1 MKRFLT
7 FLLGI
12 TVLGAVAQDSEEIVK
27 CHTYEMTD
35 KLIEEHPEIIH
46 VMEAADAELEQTRRT
61 PNLAKDGD
69 VYTIPVV
76 FHIVHNYGEENIS
89 FEQIQNAIDVM
100 NEDFSAQNAD
110 AETVNPAFDDLVA
123 NVGIRFALAQR
134 DPDGNCT
141 NGVVRTVSALTNQG
155 GENLKEISPI
165 WDRSRYM
172 NIWVCKTIASGA
184 AGYTYYPSTLAGSFG
199 ETNDGIVVRSDYVG
213 RIGTSNWQRSQTLT
227 HEVGHWIDLPH
238 LWGSTNSPEEESNC
252 NTDDGVSDTPNTI
265 GWTSCTLNG
274 ESCGSLDNVENY
286 MEYSF
291 CGKMF
296 TLEQSQRMRNAL
308 ESSVAERS
316 SLWQEENLAFTGVD
330 LEPEICAADFTAN
343 KRVVCVGE
351 TINFTDLSYNG
362 VQGRTW
368 IFEGGEPAGS
378 TEPTP
383 SVTYTEPGTY
393 AVSILASDGND
404 QVSLVRNDFIRV
416 LDTANTALPFF
427 EGFEE
432 INQLNSQDEDLW
444 FTLNNTGGIDW
455 EITDQAAYQGEK
467 SVYLNGYDNEDNQTE
482 YLYSQTFD
490 LSGLS
495 DNAVLSFEY
504 ACARRGFN
512 TDGQLRV
519 WITKNCGE
527 HWSIRETLDD
537 DELFTV
543 TGNYSQPY
551 FPESQDEW
559 RTVVIDNISSV
570 FANSEFRIRFE
581 YLAENGNN
589 LFIDNINLIDGTTL
603 SLAER
608 NKLNDE
614 IKIYPNPSRQFSTI
628 EFDLTE
634 PEKQI
639 QINLIDLSGRLL
651 NSIYNGYMPAGN
663 QRLEVDLADLEA
675 GVYLIQFNTG
685 SGSFAKKII
694 KKN

>member
-1 MKRFLT
+1 MRIFFTL
-7 FLLGI
+7 LLGS
-12 TVLGAVAQDSEEIVK
+12 TLLCVSGQNTEEIVK

-35 KLIEEHPEIIH
+35 KLIEEHPEIVH
-46 VMEAADAELEQTRRT
+46 VMEAAEAELDQSRRI
-61 PNLAKDGD
+61 PNLAKDGE

-89 FEQIQNAIDVM
+89 FEQIQNAIEVM

-110 AETVNPAFDDLVA
+110 AETVNAAFEDLVA
-123 NVGIRFALAQR
+123 DVGIRFALAQR
-134 DPDGNCT
+134 DPQGNCT
-141 NGVVRTVSALTNQG
+141 NGVVRTVSALTSEG

-213 RIGTSNWQRSQTLT
+213 RIGTSNYQRSQTLT

-238 LWGSTNSPEEESNC
+238 LWGSTNVPEDEGNC
-252 NTDDGVSDTPNTI
+252 STDDGVSDTPNTV
-265 GWTSCTLNG
+265 GWTSCITSG

-308 ESSVAERS
+308 ESFVAERS
-316 SLWQEENLAFTGVD
+316 NLWQEENLEFTGVD
-330 LEPEICAADFTAN
+330 LQPEICAADFTSD
-343 KRVVCVGE
+343 KRVICVGE
-351 TINFTDLSYNG
+351 SINFSDLSYNG
-362 VQGRTW
+362 IQERTW

-378 TEPTP
+378 IAASPTI
-383 SVTYTEPGTY
+383 TYTEPGTY
-393 AVSILASDGND
+393 AVSILASDGNN
-404 QVSLVRNDFIRV
+404 QMSLVRNDFIRV

-427 EGFEE
+427 EGFEDLDA
-432 INQLNSQDEDLW
+432 LNVEDENLW

-455 EITDQAAYQGEK
+455 DITDQAAFAGSK
-467 SVYLNGYDNEDNQTE
+467 SVYLDGFNNSDNQTE

-490 LSGLS
+490 LSDLS

-504 ACARRGFN
+504 ACARRNFS
-512 TDGQLRV
+512 TEGQLRV

-527 HWSIRETLDD
+527 HWSIRETLDED
-537 DELFTV
+537 DLFTV
-543 TGNYSQPY
+543 SGNYSQPY

-603 SLAER
+603 SLADR
-608 NKLNDE
+608 SILKDD
-614 IKIYPNPSRQFSTI
+614 IKIYPNPSKQFTTV
-628 EFDLTE
+628 EFNLTE
-634 PEKQI
+634 PEQ
-639 QINLIDLSGRLL
+639 QVQLNLIDLSGRIL
-651 NSIYNGYMPAGN
+651 NTIHSGYMPIGI
-663 QRLEVDLADLEA
+663 QRFEVDLGDLEA
-675 GVYLIQFNTG
+675 GVYLLQFNTS

>member
-1 MKRFLT
+1 MKKFLSIL
-7 FLLGI
+7 FGI
-12 TVLGAVAQDSEEIVK
+12 AALSVSAQTSQTIEK

-35 KLIEEHPEIIH
+35 KLIEEHPEIVGIIQ
-46 VMEAADAELEQTRRT
+46 EAEASLEQTRRN

-69 VYTIPVV
+69 IYTIPVV

-110 AETVNPAFDDLVA
+110 AESVNSAFEDLVA
-123 NVGIRFALAQR
+123 DVGIQFALAQR

-141 NGVVRTVSALTNQG
+141 NGVVRTVNALTSEG

-172 NIWVCKTIASGA
+172 NIWVCRDIASGA
-184 AGYTYYPSTLAGSFG
+184 AGYTYYPSSLAGSFG

-213 RIGTSNWQRSQTLT
+213 RIGTSSYQRSQTLT

-238 LWGSTNSPEEESNC
+238 LWGSTNSPEEDSNC
-252 NTDDGVSDTPNTI
+252 NSDDGISDTPNTI
-265 GWTSCTLNG
+265 GWTSCIMSG

-296 TLEQSQRMRNAL
+296 TLGQSQRMRNAL

-316 SLWQEENLAFTGVD
+316 NLWQEENLEFTGVN
-330 LEPEICAADFTAN
+330 LEPEICSADFTSN

-351 TINFTDLSYNG
+351 SIQFSDLSYNG
-362 VQGRTW
+362 VQERTW
-368 IFEGGEPAGS
+368 VFEGGEPAGS
-378 TEPTP
+378 SLATP
-383 SVTYTEPGTY
+383 MVAYTEPGTY
-393 AVSILASDGND
+393 AVSILASDGNNEAT
-404 QVSLVRNDFIRV
+404 LVRNDFIRV
-416 LDTANTALPFF
+416 LDTAHTAIPFY

-432 INQLNSQDEDLW
+432 LEGLNTNDEDQW
-444 FTLNNTGGIDW
+444 FTLNNSGGIDW
-455 EITDQAAYQGEK
+455 EITDQASYDGEK
-467 SVYLNGYDNEDNQTE
+467 SAYLNGFENEDNQTE

-490 LSGLS
+490 LSELS

-504 ACARRGFN
+504 ACARRSFN

-527 HWSIRETLDD
+527 HWSIRETLDE

-543 TGNYSQPY
+543 SGNYSQPF

-559 RTVVIDNISSV
+559 QTVVIDNISSV
-570 FANSEFRIRFE
+570 FTNKEFRVRFE
-581 YLAENGNN
+581 YLADNGNN
-589 LFIDNINLIDGTTL
+589 LFIDNINLVDGSTL
-603 SLAER
+603 SITER
-608 NKLNDE
+608 NRLNE
-614 IKIYPNPSRQFSTI
+614 RVKIYPNPTQQISTVEFNLAEAESQFEI
-628 EFDLTE
+628 R
-634 PEKQI
+634 
-639 QINLIDLSGRLL
+639 LIDLSGRLL
-651 NSIYNGYMPAGN
+651 DRIYSGSMPAGN
-663 QRLEVDLADLEA
+663 QRIDVDLGDLDS
-675 GVYLIQFNTG
+675 GVYLLQFTSS
-685 SGSFAKKII
+685 SGSFAKKIVRR
-694 KKN
+694 

>member
-1 MKRFLT
+1 MKLF
-7 FLLGI
+7 FSFI
-12 TVLGAVAQDSEEIVK
+12 AAIAVLYVSGQGADEIVK

-35 KLIEEHPEIIH
+35 KLIEEHPEIIQTIENA
-46 VMEAADAELEQTRRT
+46 EAQLEETRRM

-76 FHIVHNYGEENIS
+76 FHIVHNFGDENIS
-89 FEQIQNAIDVM
+89 FDQIQNAIDVM

-110 AETVNPAFDDLVA
+110 AQSVNSAFQDLVA

-134 DPDGNCT
+134 DPEGNCT

-172 NIWVCKTIASGA
+172 NIWVCRTIASGA
-184 AGYTYYPSTLAGSFG
+184 AGYTYYPSSLAGSFG

-238 LWGSTNSPEEESNC
+238 LWGSTNSPEEENNC
-252 NTDDGVSDTPNTI
+252 NTDDGISDTPNTI
-265 GWTSCTLNG
+265 GWTNCAFNG

-308 ESSVAERS
+308 ESGVAERS
-316 SLWQEENLAFTGVD
+316 NLWQEENLEFTGVN

-343 KRVVCVGE
+343 KQVICVGE
-351 TINFTDLSYNG
+351 TIDFTDLSYNG
-362 VQGRTW
+362 IQDRTW

-378 TEPTP
+378 TDATP
-383 SVTYTEPGTY
+383 SVIYTEPGTY

-404 QVSLVRNDFIRV
+404 EVSLVRNDFIRV

-427 EGFEE
+427 EGFED
-432 INQLNSQDEDLW
+432 ISDLNSQDDDLW
-444 FTLNNTGGIDW
+444 FTLNNTGGVDW
-455 EITDQAAYQGEK
+455 EITDQAAFEGEK
-467 SVYLNGYDNEDNQTE
+467 SVYLNGYDNDDNQTE

-495 DNAVLSFEY
+495 DNAVLSFDY

-512 TDGQLRV
+512 TEGHLRV

-527 HWSIRETLDD
+527 HWSLREVLDED
-537 DELFTV
+537 DLFTV

-551 FPESQDEW
+551 FPESDEDW
-559 RTVVIDNISSV
+559 ETVVIDNISSV
-570 FANSEFRIRFE
+570 FTNAHFKVRFE
-581 YLAENGNN
+581 YLVDNGNN

-603 SLAER
+603 SLTER
-608 NKLNDE
+608 NSLKDQ
-614 IKIYPNPSRQFSTI
+614 IKVFPNPSKQISTI
-628 EFDLTE
+628 EFDLKE
-634 PEKQI
+634 PEQQI
-639 QINLIDLSGRLL
+639 QITLVDLSGRNLDV
-651 NSIYNGYMPAGN
+651 IHDGFMPAGN
-663 QRLEVDLADLEA
+663 QRLSVDLSRLET
-675 GVYLIQFNTG
+675 GVYLLQFNSG
-685 SGSFAKKII
+685 SGNFARKIV
-694 KKN
+694 KAN